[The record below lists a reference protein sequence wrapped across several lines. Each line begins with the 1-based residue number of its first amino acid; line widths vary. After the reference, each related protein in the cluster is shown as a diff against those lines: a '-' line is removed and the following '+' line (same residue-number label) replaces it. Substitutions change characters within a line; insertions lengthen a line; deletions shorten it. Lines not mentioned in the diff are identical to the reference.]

1 MKVNEIK
8 EKLVQG
14 LQNYCNENHF
24 QDVIIGLS
32 GGLDSALVLAIACE
46 ALGPQHVHTL
56 MMKTKYT
63 SLESV
68 NLAQQIANLN
78 RVDHKTIDIQELVDN
93 FLKTV
98 DFKSKN
104 PITEQNIQ
112 ARIRGN
118 ILMMYSNEKNYLL
131 LACGNKSE
139 IAMGY
144 CTLYGDTC
152 GGLLPIGD
160 IYKTTAYELANLFNQ
175 EGKFLIPTEIVKRKP
190 SAELATNQY
199 DTDSLPPYEVL
210 DEILKSYIYDTKKT
224 TQNDIELV
232 CSIQKRYAK
241 NKVKR
246 LQLPPILSL
255 D

>member
-1 MKVNEIK
+1 
-8 EKLVQG
+8 
-14 LQNYCNENHF
+14 
-24 QDVIIGLS
+24 
-32 GGLDSALVLAIACE
+32 
-46 ALGPQHVHTL
+46 
-56 MMKTKYT
+56 MKTKYT
-63 SLESV
+63 SLESI
-68 NLAQQIANLN
+68 NLAQQIADLN
-78 RVDHKTIDIQELVDN
+78 NVDHKTIDIQEIVDN

-104 PITEQNIQ
+104 PTTEQNIQ

-118 ILMMYSNEKNYLL
+118 ILMMYSNENGYLL

-160 IYKTTAYELANLFNQ
+160 VYKTTVYELANLFNQ
-175 EGKFLIPTEIVKRKP
+175 EGRFLIPTEIVKRKP
-190 SAELATNQY
+190 SAELAKNQY

-232 CSIQKRYAK
+232 CSIQKRYEK
-241 NKVKR
+241 NKFKR